1 MNNKFKMGDLLC
13 SITTGITG
21 EVEEITEDGY
31 GIGCSELNMD
41 GTMKELLFFDESDLN
56 PITPTILFV

>member
-13 SITTGITG
+13 SDTGIEG
-21 EVEEITEDGY
+21 VVEEITEDGY

-41 GTMKELLFFDESDLN
+41 GTMKDLMFFDESDLN
-56 PITPTILFV
+56 PIIPTILFV